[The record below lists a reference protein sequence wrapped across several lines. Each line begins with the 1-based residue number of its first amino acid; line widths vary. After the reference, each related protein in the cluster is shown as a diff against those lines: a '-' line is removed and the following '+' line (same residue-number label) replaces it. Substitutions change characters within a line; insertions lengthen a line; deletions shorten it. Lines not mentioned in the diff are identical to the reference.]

1 MWKIRNIIYGGGE
14 YLNGR
19 YATNY
24 LELHD
29 ECWPTSGGQRIV
41 KSIDTTAP
49 HDDQWAKGRSKLAQ
63 GLVLT
68 APGIPAMLQG
78 TEWLEDADFGTDLA
92 NRIDW
97 SKKTTY
103 AGIFAYYRDLI
114 TLRRISPALR
124 ADAGVDVFHMNEV
137 GNIIAFQRYD
147 LSGNVHVV
155 VANFSNTDYSSY
167 RIGLP
172 QSGDWV
178 EEMNSQAT
186 EYEGNGMTNPGVITP
201 DAIAADGFAQSKAIA
216 IPSMALIVLTW
227 GNGTGIEEG
236 DDETAEQTIAP
247 RLLGAYPNPFN
258 PRTTIAFE
266 LPEERHVR
274 IAVFDIAGR
283 MVGVLADGAYG
294 GGRSTVVWNGT
305 NEGGEALASGVYFVR
320 MDAGDERDS
329 RSIVLLR

>member
-1 MWKIRNIIYGGGE
+1 V
-14 YLNGR
+14 
-19 YATNY
+19 TNY

-63 GLVLT
+63 GVVMT
-68 APGIPAMLQG
+68 SPGIPAILQG
-78 TEWLEDADFGTDLA
+78 TEWLDDTDFGTDSG

-124 ADAGVDVFHMNEV
+124 ADAGVDVFHLNET
-137 GNIIAFQRYD
+137 GNVIAFQRYD

-155 VANFSNTDYSSY
+155 VANFSNTDYTSY

-178 EEMNSQAT
+178 EELNSQAT

-201 DAIAADGFAQSKAIA
+201 DAIGADGFAQSKAVV
-216 IPSMALIVLTW
+216 IPKMALIILTW
-227 GNGTGIEEG
+227 GTGTGIDAG
-236 DDETAEQTIAP
+236 DESAEQTFKP

-266 LPEERHVR
+266 LPEEQHVR
-274 IAVFDIAGR
+274 LAVFDIAGR
-283 MVGVLADGAYG
+283 EVCVLADGIYS
-294 GGRSTVVWNGT
+294 GGRSKVVWNGRD
-305 NEGGEALASGVYFVR
+305 GGGRALASGVYFVR
-320 MDAGDERDS
+320 MDAGGERDS
-329 RSIVLLR
+329 TKAVLLR